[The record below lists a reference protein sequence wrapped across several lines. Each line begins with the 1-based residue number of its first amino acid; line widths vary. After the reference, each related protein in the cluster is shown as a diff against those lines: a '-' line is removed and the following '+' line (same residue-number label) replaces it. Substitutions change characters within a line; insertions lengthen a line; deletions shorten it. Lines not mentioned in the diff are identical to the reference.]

1 MAEII
6 DIRKSLDQT
15 VRIFDTFY
23 DVNLVVNG
31 NEYDL
36 VLGYFITVS
45 ATKAIAQ
52 NFTAALFRISNDTKI
67 PALELLVSLRGV
79 TLMEMNQIMAY
90 YLNSFKSRT
99 TLYGISIVPTPNQVI
114 QRNIVQ

>member
-6 DIRKSLDQT
+6 DVRKSINQT
-15 VRIFDTFY
+15 VKIFDTFY
-23 DVNLVVNG
+23 DVNMIVNG
-31 NEYDL
+31 NEFDL
-36 VLGYFITVS
+36 VLSYFITVS

-52 NFTAALFRISNDTKI
+52 NFTAALFRISNETKI
-67 PALELLVSLRGV
+67 PVLELVSALSGS

-99 TLYGISIVPTPNQVI
+99 TLYGVSIVPTPNQVI